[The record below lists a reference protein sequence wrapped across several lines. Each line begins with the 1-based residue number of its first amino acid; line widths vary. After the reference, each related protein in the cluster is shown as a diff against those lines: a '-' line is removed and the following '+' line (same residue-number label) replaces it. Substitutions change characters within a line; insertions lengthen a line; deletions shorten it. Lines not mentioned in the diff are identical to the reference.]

1 MSPDKLGIAGG
12 LFALFT
18 FNHFLVDWV
27 FQTHDEAM
35 KKSTS
40 GLWRARHCLIY
51 TAGFLPVMWLLGLT
65 PLRVVLGCL
74 VLFVSHFVEDT
85 YLPVYLWAKHI
96 RRMPEVRQEGI
107 EGFKK
112 QFKAPL
118 GVVLFISID
127 QIIHLCFL
135 WFLVALTVQ

>member
-1 MSPDKLGIAGG
+1 MTPQDIGTAGG

-40 GLWRARHCLIY
+40 WLWRARHCLVY
-51 TAGFLPVMWLLGLT
+51 TVGFLPLLWLLGMS
-65 PLRVVLGCL
+65 PVRVVLGCL

-85 YLPVYLWAKHI
+85 YLPVFWWAKHI
-96 RRMPEVRQEGI
+96 RRMPEVRQDGI
-107 EGFKK
+107 DGFKS
-112 QFKAPL
+112 QFRTPL

-135 WFLVALTVQ
+135 WVLVALAVQ